1 MYVLTEEG
9 KNYLENG
16 LPEKNLIELL
26 KKGKTTVQIVRDKI
40 DSFAIAI
47 QWAKKNNWIMTV
59 QGEIEMIK
67 EPESYPV
74 ENALKDVSEGA
85 SPIAFTFYIPKGYGP
100 AGASQLPN
108 VTETDDPDKIFRAYF
123 DSGKEVW

>member
-47 QWAKKNNWIMTV
+47 QWAKKNNWVMAV
-59 QGEIEMIK
+59 QGEIELIK
-67 EPESYPV
+67 EPEDYP
-74 ENALKDVSEGA
+74 EEAALKAVSEGRQVDEKTA
-85 SPIAFTFYIPKGYGP
+85 SILVNRKLIEKDFNPYY
-100 AGASQLPN
+100 
-108 VTETDDPDKIFRAYF
+108 
-123 DSGKEVW
+123 SGSILHLFL